1 MLSITL
7 VLLTLGL
14 SPETGLY
21 VNGQAEQNILDKA
34 ILIEELQAR
43 LPGLQVTSLPTQ
55 DQGRFYTLEFS
66 QNTADG
72 KETKLLF
79 ILKDAD
85 KNILLKR
92 SLRPSQQTLATA
104 RQIALVIEGVIKRR
118 GDSLSEILLAQ
129 KPDPE
134 PVTVIETET
143 PEQQK
148 ALQLDAA
155 MTFGTIISAKR
166 STIGMQ
172 FTAQTQVWQ
181 SLYLGVQGGFQH
193 LLNDGNRGPNA
204 GSIELFEWNSVGL
217 AKWQYMNAHLGFS
230 VLTGVGIAVSLS
242 EASNDASP
250 VSFGETDTLLL
261 IRAGLELSWEISN
274 DFSMLGVFSA
284 DFTPNYPRYNLEGQ
298 NLLNRGSTSIFA
310 SAGFRYSPF

>member
-7 VLLTLGL
+7 VLLTLSL

-43 LPGLQVTSLPTQ
+43 LPGLQVTSVPTQ

-72 KETKLLF
+72 KETKRLF

-129 KPDPE
+129 KPEPE
-134 PVTVIETET
+134 PIGILE
-143 PEQQK
+143 
-148 ALQLDAA
+148 
-155 MTFGTIISAKR
+155 KR
-166 STIGMQ
+166 K
-172 FTAQTQVWQ
+172 
-181 SLYLGVQGGFQH
+181 
-193 LLNDGNRGPNA
+193 D
-204 GSIELFEWNSVGL
+204 E
-217 AKWQYMNAHLGFS
+217 
-230 VLTGVGIAVSLS
+230 
-242 EASNDASP
+242 
-250 VSFGETDTLLL
+250 GE
-261 IRAGLELSWEISN
+261 N
-274 DFSMLGVFSA
+274 
-284 DFTPNYPRYNLEGQ
+284 
-298 NLLNRGSTSIFA
+298 
-310 SAGFRYSPF
+310 